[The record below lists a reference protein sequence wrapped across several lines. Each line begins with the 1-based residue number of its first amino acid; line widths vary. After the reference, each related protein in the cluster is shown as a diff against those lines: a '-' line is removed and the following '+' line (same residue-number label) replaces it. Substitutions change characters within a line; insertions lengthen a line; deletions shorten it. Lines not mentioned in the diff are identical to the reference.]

1 MLTAIILLCG
11 ATIVVLGSPG
21 PAPLALAAT
30 GASFGARR
38 GMPFLV
44 GILAGLVIVAL
55 LSATGVAVLLAQGG
69 WLVTALFAISLA
81 YFTYVAFKIATAP
94 MGRVPAAAHAAPSA
108 RDGFILNLTNPKA
121 YAAFAALYAGFGL
134 PIEPVWLSTLVTG
147 VLILLVATA
156 IDTAWLLAGGA
167 LAPIF
172 DNERFGR
179 ILRAGFAIAMVSA
192 VAASIW
198 AVGPNGL

>member
-1 MLTAIILLCG
+1 
-11 ATIVVLGSPG
+11 
-21 PAPLALAAT
+21 
-30 GASFGARR
+30 
-38 GMPFLV
+38 MPFLV
-44 GILAGLVIVAL
+44 GILGGLVIVAL

-81 YFTYVAFKIATAP
+81 YFAYVAFKIATAP
-94 MGRVPAAAHAAPSA
+94 MGRAPAVAHAAPSA
-108 RDGFILNLTNPKA
+108 RDGFVLNLTNPKA

-134 PIEPVWLSTLVTG
+134 PIEPVWLGTLVTG